1 MKYCFGVDIGGTTI
15 KMGLFSENGDI
26 LDKWEIVTRRED
38 GGANVPSDIARA
50 IEEKITEKGIG
61 REDITGVGIGV
72 PGPITEDGTVMKCAN
87 LGWGIFNVNEKM
99 TSLIG
104 LNCYA
109 INDANAAALGE
120 LWKGAAKGCS
130 NMVLITLGTGVGGGI
145 VYNGKIIHGIH
156 GGGGEI
162 GHIVVNPFET
172 DVCGCGGHGH
182 LEQYASATGI
192 VRMAEK
198 LLKESDKD
206 TDLRKLEKITAKDI
220 FDAAKNGDEIALK
233 LVETMCAYL
242 AQALSGVGAT
252 CDPEVYCFGGGV
264 SKAGNIIPETVE
276 RIFKANNMNVLT
288 QSRFVLAELGNDAG
302 ICGAAYLALSN
313 K

>member
-1 MKYCFGVDIGGTTI
+1 MAEIQYGSCCE
-15 KMGLFSENGDI
+15 ENAQET
-26 LDKWEIVTRRED
+26 LRL
-38 GGANVPSDIARA
+38 IARA

-276 RIFKANNMNVLT
+276 KIFKANNMNLLT